1 MAIFPHAER
10 LPTSATLVSDK
21 NYFVEHI
28 TILPRWLKPISLK
41 KKLKPKR
48 MWSSIIIFSFQCPA
62 FLHVPL
68 FMCQVNHFPLT
79 LSNGGRNLQIRRRN
93 GENTKHDFR
102 EVRPAQIRPPH
113 SLRQF
118 HQILTDR
125 LIISKLYLFCS
136 CEVIS
141 LGHKCPFYSAE
152 ALVGKARTKVG
163 TVNWVLFGFGHFL
176 FDIDIVIGSTGILVG
191 NTRTIL
197 CQVS

>member
-1 MAIFPHAER
+1 
-10 LPTSATLVSDK
+10 
-21 NYFVEHI
+21 
-28 TILPRWLKPISLK
+28 
-41 KKLKPKR
+41 

-125 LIISKLYLFCS
+125 LIISKLYFVCSFEVTHDISWTQMSLLFS
-136 CEVIS
+136 
-141 LGHKCPFYSAE
+141 
-152 ALVGKARTKVG
+152 
-163 TVNWVLFGFGHFL
+163 W
-176 FDIDIVIGSTGILVG
+176 STGWQGKNEGRNGELG
-191 NTRTIL
+191 PFWFWSLSFRHRHYHRLNRYFDGEHGDHL
-197 CQVS
+197 MSS